1 MQANYIWTQ
10 FQCNDV
16 PIDRLEDVVP
26 AYFSLMRNLSSS
38 TTNRLDLKRIRG
50 ILQNLKSK
58 HEDGLE
64 DDPGDYIL
72 SDALFNF
79 IVYPDM
85 KQLAG
90 LANEKALLDK
100 LAEEDESFWRGIMKT
115 FMDEENMV
123 VLLAK
128 PSKTKSKEL
137 EEKEEAF
144 LANRRQQLGPEGL
157 KEKVWSVCLF
167 VCFFICLFVCLF
179 LSIKSW
185 LSLLLFTQAMIL
197 KDANE
202 KNDGTR
208 IPDEVLQQI
217 PISSADS
224 IVLPEVVT
232 LRSRRL
238 DPEAASKLPVNV
250 AGINNFVNVLD
261 LPYAIQISHYSS
273 PTIHLRVTAHLSYLD
288 DDLKR

>member
-1 MQANYIWTQ
+1 M
-10 FQCNDV
+10 
-16 PIDRLEDVVP
+16 
-26 AYFSLMRNLSSS
+26 
-38 TTNRLDLKRIRG
+38 
-50 ILQNLKSK
+50 
-58 HEDGLE
+58 
-64 DDPGDYIL
+64 
-72 SDALFNF
+72 
-79 IVYPDM
+79 
-85 KQLAG
+85 
-90 LANEKALLDK
+90 
-100 LAEEDESFWRGIMKT
+100 
-115 FMDEENMV
+115 
-123 VLLAK
+123 
-128 PSKTKSKEL
+128 
-137 EEKEEAF
+137 
-144 LANRRQQLGPEGL
+144 
-157 KEKVWSVCLF
+157 
-167 VCFFICLFVCLF
+167 
-179 LSIKSW
+179 
-185 LSLLLFTQAMIL
+185 LFTQAMIL

-273 PTIHLRVTAHLSYLD
+273 PTIQLWVTAHLSYLD

>member
-1 MQANYIWTQ
+1 MESASPLATAAFLQANYIWTQ

-16 PIDRLEDVVP
+16 PIDRLGEIVP

-90 LANEKALLDK
+90 LAHEKALLDK

-128 PSKTKSKEL
+128 PSKKKSKEL

-144 LANRRQQLGPEGL
+144 LANRIQQLGPEGL
-157 KEKVWSVCLF
+157 KEKVWSVCF
-167 VCFFICLFVCLF
+167 VSFCLFVCLF
-179 LSIKSW
+179 VC
-185 LSLLLFTQAMIL
+185 LFIC
-197 KDANE
+197 
-202 KNDGTR
+202 R
-208 IPDEVLQQI
+208 
-217 PISSADS
+217 
-224 IVLPEVVT
+224 
-232 LRSRRL
+232 
-238 DPEAASKLPVNV
+238 
-250 AGINNFVNVLD
+250 
-261 LPYAIQISHYSS
+261 
-273 PTIHLRVTAHLSYLD
+273 
-288 DDLKR
+288 